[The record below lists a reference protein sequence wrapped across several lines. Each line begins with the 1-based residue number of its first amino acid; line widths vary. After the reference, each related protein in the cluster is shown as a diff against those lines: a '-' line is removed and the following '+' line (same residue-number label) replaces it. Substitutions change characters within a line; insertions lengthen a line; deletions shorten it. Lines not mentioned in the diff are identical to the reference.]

1 MRRTRLAWVRATGR
15 QVDDPRAARKHG
27 PAKGTGVGH
36 GEAATRCDAVGEP
49 VTPFVNPSWMPHSVS
64 EAARAGDAT
73 AEDLTSGR
81 AWSHLL
87 QSLEQASAVV
97 LSDSVPRD
105 PVDMAAGF
113 RHLLGLLGLGIDQG
127 LRAEPDPVLAVKPSN
142 VDNVYKWGMDC
153 PDCIYAGA
161 PLRGGESY
169 RLRGSRGTA
178 RYVGL
183 QSMAGMASSANV
195 LLDELD
201 LGPDG
206 EVDLVLSEE
215 PHDGNWLPIAE
226 NATALVVRHFFYDW
240 DAEVASSLSIERI
253 GGPDGGSERTLE
265 DPRAVVARQLIALGD
280 FVVAN
285 LDFFLQFSRPETPN
299 TFLPPLDGTAMG
311 AAAENRPVIGSWQLA
326 PDEALV
332 FEVEPPQGL
341 YWSFSLGNPWW
352 ETIDYGRHQSSLNG
366 HQAVIDDDGMVR
378 AVVAHEDPGVANWL
392 DTAGHS
398 AGPVILRCVRTET
411 APVPST
417 RVVPLAEL
425 GDALPPG
432 THRVTPAERA
442 AAIASRRLAVSRRF
456 CR

>member
-1 MRRTRLAWVRATGR
+1 MA
-15 QVDDPRAARKHG
+15 
-27 PAKGTGVGH
+27 
-36 GEAATRCDAVGEP
+36 
-49 VTPFVNPSWMPHSVS
+49 FVNPSWMPHSVS
-64 EAARAGDAT
+64 ESARAGDAT

-87 QSLEQASAVV
+87 HALRKASDVV
-97 LSDSVPRD
+97 LSDGVPRD
-105 PVDMAAGF
+105 PTDMAAGF
-113 RHLLGLLGLGIDQG
+113 RHLLGLLGIGIDQG

-161 PLRGGESY
+161 PLSGGETY
-169 RLRGSRGTA
+169 RLSGTRGTA

-201 LGPDG
+201 LGPGG
-206 EVDLVLSEE
+206 EVDLILSEE
-215 PHDGNWLPIAE
+215 FHDGNWLPIAE
-226 NATALVVRHFFYDW
+226 NATTLVVRHFFYDW
-240 DAEVASSLSIERI
+240 DTEVASSLSIERL
-253 GGPDGGSERTLE
+253 SLANERARREPE

-299 TFLPPLDGTAMG
+299 SFLPPLDGTAMG
-311 AAAENRPVIGSWQLA
+311 AAAENRPVIGSWQLGA
-326 PDEALV
+326 DQALIL
-332 FEVEPPQGL
+332 EVTPPEGL

-352 ETIDYGRHQSSLNG
+352 ETIDYARHQSSLNG
-366 HQAVIDDDGMVR
+366 HQSAIDDDGVVR
-378 AVVAHEDPGVANWL
+378 VVVAHHDPGVANWL

-398 AGPVILRCVRTET
+398 SGPLILRCVRTES
-411 APVPST
+411 APVPSAC
-417 RVVPLAEL
+417 VVNFA
-425 GDALPPG
+425 DIDAALPGG
-432 THRVTPAERA
+432 TRRVTNSERSATIA
-442 AAIASRRLAVSRRF
+442 ARRLAVSRRF